1 MNNNYLIDMD
11 EMDQFLSDSSKEHL
25 LMNIADELLI
35 ENILEQIEK
44 PINCDY
50 FERTDYFSM
59 FQGRVDYLISK
70 YEYSDETL
78 CKELKTV
85 KINKINIVL
94 KTLCDKYDIK
104 MMDDEMNNETL
115 EFTTKCLYEFFVL
128 NLKENIRI
136 FLTNYIL
143 KNKKSIAANYSEQ
156 KKDVETISAKKIF
169 KNKSDAVIVAN
180 LLSIVESII
189 GLDLEY
195 EMIMETII
203 EEDPSETSNYFL
215 NNLIFVNPKLLMGKD
230 FSDRFFSV
238 LKNKEIDSLSIITD
252 ISSDLYKILPQK

>member
-1 MNNNYLIDMD
+1 MNSNYLIDLD

-35 ENILEQIEK
+35 ENIQEQIQN
-44 PINCDY
+44 PINCDF

-59 FQGRVDYLISK
+59 FQGRVDYLIDK
-70 YEYSDETL
+70 YKDMDEVL
-78 CKELKTV
+78 SKELKNI
-85 KINKINIVL
+85 KSNKIRIIL
-94 KTLCDKYDIK
+94 ELICDKYDIRL
-104 MMDDEMNNETL
+104 MDTEMGDETI
-115 EFTTKCLYEFFVL
+115 EFMTKCLYQFFVL

-143 KNKKSIAANYSEQ
+143 INKKSISANYSEQ

-169 KNKSDAVIVAN
+169 KNKGDAVIVAN
-180 LLSIVESII
+180 LLNIVESII
-189 GLDLEY
+189 GLELEY

-215 NNLIFVNPKLLMGKD
+215 NNLLFINPKIYMGKD
-230 FSDRFFSV
+230 FSNRFFKV
-238 LKNKEIDSLSIITD
+238 LREKEIDSLSIITD